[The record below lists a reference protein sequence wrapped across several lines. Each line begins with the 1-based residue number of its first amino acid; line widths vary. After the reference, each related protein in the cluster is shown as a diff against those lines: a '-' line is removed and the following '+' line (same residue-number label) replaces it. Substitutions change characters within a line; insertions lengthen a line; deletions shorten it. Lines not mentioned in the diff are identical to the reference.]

1 MTLITPAR
9 LGLLSAACVLA
20 AAVLAFSEEARAA
33 APGPCADTAALQQQ
47 LNDFDAR
54 WNASDAWGLTE
65 RFAPQASLGAD
76 GGGSRQ
82 DVYRQLI
89 AQLGQ
94 PQPRRSSK
102 LLHATALGDAACL
115 VDVQVVRDGR
125 QAPAVFV
132 LGREG
137 ILAVR

>member
-9 LGLLSAACVLA
+9 LGLLSAACLMF
-20 AAVLAFSEEARAA
+20 AAVLAFSEEAHAA
-33 APGPCADTAALQQQ
+33 AAGPCADAAALQQQ

-54 WNASDAWGLTE
+54 WNASDVWGLTE
-65 RFAPQASLGAD
+65 RFAPQASLGTG

-82 DVYRQLI
+82 AVYQQLI
-89 AQLGQ
+89 EQLGQ

-102 LLHATALGDAACL
+102 LVRATALGDAACL
-115 VDVQVVRDGR
+115 VDVQVARDGK
-125 QAPAVFV
+125 QSPAVFV

>member
-9 LGLLSAACVLA
+9 LGLMCAACLMA
-20 AAVLAFSEEARAA
+20 AAVLAFSEEALAA
-33 APGPCADTAALQQQ
+33 APGPCADTVALQQQ

-65 RFAPQASLGAD
+65 RFAPQASLGTD

-82 DVYRQLI
+82 AVYHQLI
-89 AQLGQ
+89 EQLGQ

-102 LLHATALGDAACL
+102 LMRATALGDAACL
-115 VDVQVVRDGR
+115 VDVQVVRDGKS
-125 QAPAVFV
+125 APAVFV
-132 LGREG
+132 LNREG
-137 ILAVR
+137 IVAMR